1 MDVALAHLIH
11 LRSPVSGDMVVNGV
25 QQAIDLI
32 RGEVHPRA
40 EIEAHWL
47 KADLALSLA
56 LTWVDRRLVDLA
68 TLAIEEALSCEG
80 WLRDAGPADAARHEW
95 SVPRAQGSKD
105 VYAALRRRW

>member
-11 LRSPVSGDMVVNGV
+11 LRSPVSGETVVNGV

-40 EIEAHWL
+40 EIEGHWL

-56 LTWVDRRLVDLA
+56 LTWADRRLVDLA
-68 TLAIEEALSCEG
+68 TLAIEEALSREG
-80 WLRDAGPADAARHEW
+80 WLRGAGPADTARHEW
-95 SVPRAQGSKD
+95 SVQRAQGSKD
-105 VYAALRRRW
+105 VYAALQRRW